1 MIFISLKQNN
11 QMKHYL
17 FALFIFSF
25 FSCQTDNTSH
35 HTTEDAT
42 PTKKTTNQIKVKVT
56 QVIDTVFSKQV
67 ISNGTVISKNTAQLH
82 FRQAGYIRQVNYN
95 NGQKISK
102 GVKPYQKTPYIFFVA
117 NIIIC

>member
-1 MIFISLKQNN
+1 MKQNN
-11 QMKHYL
+11 RMKHYL
-17 FALFIFSF
+17 IILLTLTF
-25 FSCQTDNTSH
+25 FSCQTNNSSSNTTAD
-35 HTTEDAT
+35 TTPA
-42 PTKKTTNQIKVKVT
+42 KKSSNQIKVKVT

-82 FRQAGYIRQVNYN
+82 FKQAGYVQQVNYK

-102 GVKPYQKTPYIFFVA
+102 GVKPCQKTPYIFFAA